1 MRALAA
7 TGTVV
12 AVLLAGCG
20 GTNVAPRSE
29 RLVRGQKLFASQ
41 CSGCHTVSGREH
53 GAVGGDLVLT
63 HLDRQDLASFA
74 RVMPTTRRLSPLDA
88 AAVASYIASRER

>member
-1 MRALAA
+1 VRAVAA

-20 GTNVAPRSE
+20 GTKVTPRSE
-29 RLVRGQKLFASQ
+29 RLVRGQTIFASE

-53 GAVGGDLVLT
+53 GAVGGDLLLT
-63 HLDRQDLASFA
+63 HLDRKDLASFA
-74 RVMPTTRRLSPLDA
+74 RVMPTTRPLSAAAA